1 MELDEYLKDTVG
13 RVHGAMAAVIFGSDG
28 IAVSHCIGNGGQPT
42 VSISAGGLTNPA
54 AVSAG
59 GLTNPA
65 AVSAGGLTNP
75 AAVSAGVAD
84 LLRMF
89 DDVSAELLGCGSL
102 REITFS
108 TNSFTY
114 VVSRIN
120 HEYSVALVLRSE
132 AASGKAKIL
141 LRRAVSEIRKEF

>member
-42 VSISAGGLTNPA
+42 VSI
-54 AVSAG
+54 SAG

>member
-1 MELDEYLKDTVG
+1 VELDEYLKDTVG

-42 VSISAGGLTNPA
+42 VSI
-54 AVSAG
+54 SAG